1 MTIARVKPKSGLQ
14 TGARAMRIRGT
25 VAEDKSRS
33 FVIEELELHE
43 PRYHVVSVMLVD
55 ASDFDAARTAQRPTC
70 PEIVYAL

>member
-1 MTIARVKPKSGLQ
+1 
-14 TGARAMRIRGT
+14 MRIRGT